1 MNVSRHLSVV
11 PVKVTVKRPDA
22 PTFVPFGCGTSWPM
36 FSAALNLTG
45 RGVVAEASVAAIRAT
60 TPTSAAA
67 AIAVRSLGIF
77 ASFQSLARKEM
88 PRAGKNTPGRL

>member
-1 MNVSRHLSVV
+1 VNVSRHLSVV

-45 RGVVAEASVAAIRAT
+45 RGVVPDASVAASRA
-60 TPTSAAA
+60 PAPRSVAGMMPF
-67 AIAVRSLGIF
+67 AVSPFF
-77 ASFQSLARKEM
+77 ASFHRSAR
-88 PRAGKNTPGRL
+88 